1 MTPEQIVALSG
12 AFSVYLEIY
21 ASCFARRESFQHF
34 KVFCRGLLSDLPR
47 KSVEPI
53 ALAAGVFART
63 LQQFL
68 CSHVWNHMLM
78 LELFQRYL
86 VQLAALHVEND
97 LGTIGVIDET
107 SVVKKGDDT
116 PGVQRQY
123 CGAVGKIENCIVT
136 VHLGIVRGLFKTL
149 IDATLFL
156 PRAWSDDRQR
166 CRDAKIPDDVV
177 YRAKWRIA
185 IEQLDRAC
193 HNGVIMKWLTF
204 DEYYGGKP
212 LFLANLDQRPGMH
225 YIGEIPR
232 NSRCL
237 TQRPRGGNPL
247 RRLRGKRVDNL
258 ARFSPT
264 FHQTDWRTVSLA
276 RLTLANQEW
285 EVRSGQVYLIRHG
298 IVTDRTY
305 WLIVARNL
313 ATNEVKY
320 FLSNAPATESIERLL
335 RVAFCR
341 WNVEHAFRVV
351 KTEIGFGHFEG
362 RSYVGL
368 ARHMILCL
376 IVMGFTAEHTDRL
389 RGEKSG
395 DHDGASVPGN
405 EPTMPSLAPEPARH
419 DGARKRRPQD
429 YVSPAAE
436 PSSQTVATTQ
446 ATCADLAL

>member
-1 MTPEQIVALSG
+1 MTPEQMLALSG

-21 ASCFARRESFQHF
+21 ASCFTRPASFQHL
-34 KVFCRGLLSDLPR
+34 KVFCRGLLSALPR
-47 KSVEPI
+47 KSAEPI
-53 ALAAGVFART
+53 ALAAGVVVRT

-86 VQLAALHVEND
+86 VRLAVLHADSD

-107 SVVKKGDDT
+107 SVVKKGNET

-156 PRAWSDDRQR
+156 PQAWSDDRER
-166 CRDAKIPDDVV
+166 CQAAKIPDDVV
-177 YRAKWRIA
+177 YRPKWRIA

-193 HNGVIMKWLTF
+193 HNGVIMNWLTF
-204 DEYYGGKP
+204 DEYYGSKP
-212 LFLANLDQRPGMH
+212 AFLENLDQRLGMH
-225 YIGEIPR
+225 YVGEIPR
-232 NSRCL
+232 NFRCL
-237 TQRPRGGNPL
+237 ARRPRSKKSKK
-247 RRLRGKRVDNL
+247 RLRGKRVDNL

-264 FHQTDWRTVSLA
+264 FHETDWQTVSLA

-285 EVRSGQVYLIRHG
+285 EVRAGQVYLIRRG
-298 IVTDRTY
+298 VVTDRTY

-313 ATNEVKY
+313 ATGEVKY
-320 FLSNAPATESIERLL
+320 FLSNAPADTALERLL

-351 KTEIGFGHFEG
+351 KTEIGFSDFEG
-362 RSYVGL
+362 RSYIGL
-368 ARHMILCL
+368 TRHMILCL

-395 DHDGASVPGN
+395 DHDGASVPSD
-405 EPTMPSLAPEPARH
+405 EPEMPRLAPDPTRH
-419 DGARKRRPQD
+419 DGPRAHSQHD
-429 YVSPAAE
+429 HLSPAA
-436 PSSQTVATTQ
+436 
-446 ATCADLAL
+446 